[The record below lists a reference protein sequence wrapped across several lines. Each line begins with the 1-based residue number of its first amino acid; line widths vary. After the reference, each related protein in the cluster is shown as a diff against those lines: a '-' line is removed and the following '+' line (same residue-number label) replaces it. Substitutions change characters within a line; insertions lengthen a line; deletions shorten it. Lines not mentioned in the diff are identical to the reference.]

1 MAEENMSSGGGK
13 DAEENKA
20 MAAIGY
26 LGILFLVPLLAAKN
40 SPFAQYHAKQGLVL
54 FILEVIIGALSA
66 LPFIG
71 WFIVG
76 PIGGIITI
84 ILFIM
89 GIINALG
96 GKQQPL
102 PVIGKFGEKI
112 KI

>member
-1 MAEENMSSGGGK
+1 
-13 DAEENKA
+13 
-20 MAAIGY
+20 
-26 LGILFLVPLLAAKN
+26 
-40 SPFAQYHAKQGLVL
+40 
-54 FILEVIIGALSA
+54 VIIGALSA